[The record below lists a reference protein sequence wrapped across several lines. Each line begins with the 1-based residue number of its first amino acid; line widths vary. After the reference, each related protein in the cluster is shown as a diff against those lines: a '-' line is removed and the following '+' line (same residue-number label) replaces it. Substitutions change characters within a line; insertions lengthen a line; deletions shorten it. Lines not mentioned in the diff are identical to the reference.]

1 MLKKLSFCAFLLG
14 HYLLSI
20 MASSSME
27 APDGFSKDQERRAAA
42 CSADERSKVTAPPL
56 LESEE
61 KIGTVAP
68 PGEKMENMS
77 IFLQNF
83 NSTLITFPE
92 FQKLCINQLALLEP
106 LQEANILDAVAD
118 LERFIEITEAINL
131 FSTHFDPPFLSL
143 IEHADVQ
150 PCKSLYVTDYA
161 KFYFIGLS
169 HLLYYRIAPEAPP
182 LFPANLTTN
191 LTIEDAHIFKFFL
204 STTALEIGGLY
215 FRLCAE
221 LTLIGINAQTF
232 ELSSYKEGLYEIEGR
247 FWYSLGRKGDLTM
260 DKQCPCQ
267 IGTPPLTGR
276 AFAGENSSLEVE
288 ANPVANRSY
297 IEFFKSK
304 LAHTTPFKIYC
315 LDHLSFL
322 APAIK
327 YARIEDVIIA
337 MEQEFTPYFRV
348 LFRTAA
354 EADVKRC
361 LLQNYARFYFI
372 GIISYLRRE
381 LMGSKFCCPFPV
393 QIRDKVKVEYNPGFK
408 LFLTENPL
416 LENLFSLMVDN
427 FTTHGATGPFLRSRT
442 YYRMIDDLEETFI
455 AAVKCGKVS
464 NRSSRFYRQT
474 KIASSPGQK
483 ATVGTSLPKEQ
494 AAVDPT
500 TINQVSNKECLSHA
514 LPSTV
519 GAFRRQESYSQPFTI
534 LPAENG
540 DATRLTHKRK
550 RATDTSHSYSLCQ
563 RSRTESSTNGA
574 QSLSVPV
581 ARKSTDRLPDNL
593 PQVQPQ
599 AVVTSPSAPVA
610 SPLPP
615 SDLAFSWVE
624 SGSVCPECLYPPYH
638 SLTEEA
644 MSDEIFC
651 HWSVTLSKR
660 LRVLLE
666 YHLRITSLNN
676 LTYQEYRDY
685 ITSDDR
691 LSKLGTGQQILLQE
705 AEVIFRKTINN
716 FGQFFMSLIKYYT
729 REAMLNL
736 KIDQLDG
743 RTYVQCRAELP
754 EFERFKQLSP
764 SRQKRIERI
773 AFIHFLNAALIPVLE
788 RIRAKL
794 AYHFTAPS

>member
-1 MLKKLSFCAFLLG
+1 MLKKLSFYAFLLG

-27 APDGFSKDQERRAAA
+27 APDDFSKDQERRAAA
-42 CSADERSKVTAPPL
+42 CNADERSKVTARTL
-56 LESEE
+56 LEGEE
-61 KIGTVAP
+61 EIEP
-68 PGEKMENMS
+68 LELPGKQIENTS

-92 FQKLCINQLALLEP
+92 FQKLCINQLELLEL
-106 LQEANILDAVAD
+106 LQVANILDVAAD
-118 LERFIEITEAINL
+118 LERFIEIAEAINL
-131 FSTHFDPPFLSL
+131 FSTYFDPPFLSL
-143 IEHADVQ
+143 LEHADVQ
-150 PCKSLYVTDYA
+150 PCKFLYVNDYA

-182 LFPANLTTN
+182 LFPANMTTN
-191 LTIEDAHIFKFFL
+191 LTIEDAHILKFFL
-204 STTALEIGGLY
+204 CTTALEIERLY

-221 LTLIGINAQTF
+221 LRRIGINAQTF
-232 ELSSYKEGLYEIEGR
+232 ELSSYKEDLYEIEGK
-247 FWYSLGRKGDLTM
+247 FWYSLGRRGDVTM
-260 DKQCPCQ
+260 EKQCPCQ
-267 IGTPPLTGR
+267 IAIYPLTYCS
-276 AFAGENSSLEVE
+276 FANENNFLEVE

-304 LAHTTPFKIYC
+304 LAHTHPFKIYC

-322 APAIK
+322 AHAID
-327 YARIEDVIIA
+327 YARIGDAIIA
-337 MEQEFTPYFRV
+337 MEEEFTPYFRV
-348 LFRTAA
+348 LCRTAA
-354 EADVKRC
+354 AADLKRC
-361 LLQNYARFYFI
+361 LLRNYARFYFI
-372 GIISYLRRE
+372 GIISYLRRD
-381 LMGSKFCCPFPV
+381 LMGPKFSCPFPGR
-393 QIRDKVKVEYNPGFK
+393 IWDKVKVEYNLGFK

-464 NRSSRFYRQT
+464 NRSSRIYSQT

-483 ATVGTSLPKEQ
+483 ATVGTSLPKGQ

-519 GAFRRQESYSQPFTI
+519 GALRRQESYSQPVTT
-534 LPAENG
+534 LPEESG
-540 DATRLTHKRK
+540 DPLPVTHKRK
-550 RATDTSHSYSLCQ
+550 RSTDEPQSYSPCH
-563 RSRTESSTNGA
+563 RPRIESAANV
-574 QSLSVPV
+574 VPSISIPV
-581 ARKSTDRLPDNL
+581 SSEATDRLADNFS
-593 PQVQPQ
+593 QAQPQ
-599 AVVTSPSAPVA
+599 AVVTSQNVPTP

-615 SDLAFSWVE
+615 TDLAGSWVE

-660 LRVLLE
+660 LHVLLE
-666 YHLRITSLNN
+666 YHLRITRLNN

-685 ITSDDR
+685 ITSDDG
-691 LSKLGTGQQILLQE
+691 LSELGTGQQILLQE
-705 AEVIFRKTINN
+705 AEVVFRETINN
-716 FGQFFMSLIKYYT
+716 FGQFFISLIKHYT
-729 REAMLNL
+729 LEAMWNL
-736 KIDQLDG
+736 KIDQFN
-743 RTYVQCRAELP
+743 RQTYLQYRAKLKEL
-754 EFERFKQLSP
+754 ERFKQLSS
-764 SRQKRIERI
+764 SRQIRVKRI
-773 AFIHFLNAALIPVLE
+773 AFIHFLTAAITPVLE

-794 AYHFTAPS
+794 AHHFSAPS